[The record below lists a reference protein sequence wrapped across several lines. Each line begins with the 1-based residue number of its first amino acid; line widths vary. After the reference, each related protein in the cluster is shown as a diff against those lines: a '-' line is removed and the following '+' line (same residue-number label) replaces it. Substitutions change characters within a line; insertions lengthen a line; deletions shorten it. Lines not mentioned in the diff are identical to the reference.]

1 MYDTPVTGGTMHEE
15 KMGKYDK
22 WEVEEALRTILEADK
37 ISKDKALMKEVM
49 KCAKEQ
55 DEALETTGLINKSRN
70 KSKKKSHNPG
80 SHNAQT
86 PNMAGG
92 Y

>member
-1 MYDTPVTGGTMHEE
+1 MHEK

-22 WEVEEALRTILEADK
+22 WEVESALETLLQADV

-55 DEALETTGLINKSRN
+55 DEALDNIGLINKSRN

-86 PNMAGG
+86 PNMAGS